1 MKTKITTESKNQL
14 IAMFYEG
21 FTSEFLAGHFN
32 ISKAMVS
39 LILSEHLDSIDDGIT
54 DLEYIAKVERTLFN
68 EIEKEKLTG
77 EKSKLVE
84 SLSVEYS
91 NFKVNN

>member
-1 MKTKITTESKNQL
+1 MKTKITTETKNQL

-21 FTSEFLAGHFN
+21 FTSEFLTNHFN
-32 ISKAMVS
+32 ISKATTS
-39 LILSEHLDSIDDGIT
+39 LILSDHLDRKDKGVN
-54 DLEYIAKVERTLFN
+54 DLDYIAKVERVLFS

-84 SLSVEYS
+84 SLAKEYET
-91 NFKVNN
+91 FVAKR